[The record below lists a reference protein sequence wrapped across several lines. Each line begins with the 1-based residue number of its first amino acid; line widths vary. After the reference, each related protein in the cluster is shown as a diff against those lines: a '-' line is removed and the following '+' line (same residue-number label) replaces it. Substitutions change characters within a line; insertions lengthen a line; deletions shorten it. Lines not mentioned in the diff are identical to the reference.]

1 MFGLACSGVSGH
13 EVIPFQPSFDDLST
27 PLFEVAFCV
36 LDLETTGGSPAQCE
50 ITEIGA
56 VKYKGGDLVGT
67 FQTLVDPGLPIP
79 PSITILTGITQA
91 MVIDAPAIEEALPT
105 FLEFIG
111 DAVIVGHN
119 VRFDLSFLNAA
130 AMRLGY
136 GRLENKSTDTA
147 GLARRLVRSEV
158 RNLRLQSLAA
168 HFRSP
173 VTPNHRA
180 LEDARATAHVFHA
193 LLERAGSLGVTNLD
207 DLLQLPTARG
217 SAHYSKIRLTD
228 GLPRRPGVYIFK
240 DRDGRPIYIGK
251 ASNLRARVRQYF
263 YGDTRKS
270 IANLMKELDGIEHQV
285 CDTVLEAEV
294 TEIRLIHAH
303 RPRHNRRSRPPKT
316 SHFVKLTDEE
326 FPRLSVVRTVK
337 EDGLAYL
344 GPFRSKRGADEVVLA
359 IWDALPIRRCRT
371 RSGTRTGKCAA
382 AQLGVA
388 SCPCDGSLDADVY
401 SAVVGQ
407 LTAAIEGSPNLL
419 LERLEER
426 MERLAQQ
433 QRYEEAAWVRDR
445 HDSLARAL
453 RNTWEWRSLVDA
465 GWIELEHDDGT
476 IAVIDHGRLVE
487 TRGPG
492 QLSRLPTGLADPVPM
507 SPVAP
512 GVESAEEAAIIWRW
526 LQGNQVKLVQCTG
539 TFSYPLHRIERLAV
553 AKRSAAA

>member
-1 MFGLACSGVSGH
+1 MLELVCPGVSGN

-27 PLFEVAFCV
+27 PLFDVVFCV

-56 VKYKGGDLVGT
+56 VKYKGGDLVGS

-91 MVIDAPAIEEALPT
+91 MVIDAPAIGEALPT

-130 AMRLGY
+130 AVRLGY
-136 GRLENKSTDTA
+136 GRLENKATDTA
-147 GLARRLVRSEV
+147 GLARRLVRPEV

-217 SAHYSKIRLTD
+217 SAHYSKIRLTE

-240 DRDGRPIYIGK
+240 DRNGRPIYIGK

-270 IANLMKELDGIEHQV
+270 ISNLMKELDGIEHQV
-285 CDTVLEAEV
+285 CETVLEAEV

-303 RPRHNRRSRPPKT
+303 RPRHNRRSRPPKS

-326 FPRLSVVRTVK
+326 FPRLSVVRTIK

-382 AQLGVA
+382 AQMGLA

-407 LTAAIEGSPNLL
+407 LITAIDGSPNLL

-426 MERLAQQ
+426 MERLAHQ

-445 HDSLARAL
+445 HDSLAKAL
-453 RNTWEWRSLVDA
+453 RNNWEWRSLVGA
-465 GWIELEHDDGT
+465 GWMELEHDDGT

-492 QLSRLPTGLADPVPM
+492 QLSRLHNGLADPVAM

-539 TFSYPLHRIERLAV
+539 TFSYPLQRIERLAV
-553 AKRSAAA
+553 ARRTAA